1 MSARDLLRQLLNV
14 DPVQRMTASAAMR
27 HPWLAKQLASA
38 TDMNKIRLE
47 TTILISDRPADDV
60 DDQVEPTPPPHPLFS
75 FILPHPLINRLW
87 TLTYIHYRILPSY
100 VTNISSSTRL

>member
-38 TDMNKIRLE
+38 ADMNKIRLE

-60 DDQVEPTPPPHPLFS
+60 DDQVG
-75 FILPHPLINRLW
+75 
-87 TLTYIHYRILPSY
+87 
-100 VTNISSSTRL
+100 

>member
-1 MSARDLLRQLLNV
+1 MSARDLLRQLLNI

-38 TDMNKIRLE
+38 ADMNKIRLE

-60 DDQVEPTPPPHPLFS
+60 DDQVCTDTPA
-75 FILPHPLINRLW
+75 LIW
-87 TLTYIHYRILPSY
+87 LTYPPRI
-100 VTNISSSTRL
+100 RL